1 LTAGGGSP
9 AFKRIE
15 RQFNIN
21 AQGESIVNVL
31 VLNASYEMLN
41 VTRWQR
47 AVRLVFSGKAEMLEA
62 CGEVRIRSARSSMPM
77 PSVIRMNYYV
87 SKPRLMVPFSRS
99 NVFLR
104 DRCECQYCGAAHK
117 TSELTLDH
125 VVPRAAG
132 GETCWE
138 NVVTA
143 CRRCNTVKGD
153 RTPEQAGMRLSRKPR
168 IPHVAPSLN
177 HSFRAE
183 WEKYVPYAAPEPAQ
197 VS

>member
-1 LTAGGGSP
+1 M
-9 AFKRIE
+9 
-15 RQFNIN
+15 
-21 AQGESIVNVL
+21 NVL

-47 AVRLVFSGKAEMLEA
+47 AVCLVFSGKAEMLEA
-62 CGEVRIRSARSSMPM
+62 CGDRLLHSSRMSLPM

-87 SKPRLMVPFSRS
+87 KKPRMMVPFSRS

-104 DRCECQYCGAAHK
+104 DRFTCQYCGAGHK
-117 TSELTLDH
+117 ASELTLDH

-132 GETCWE
+132 GDTCWE

-143 CRRCNTVKGD
+143 CRRCNTIKGD
-153 RTPEQAGMRLSRKPR
+153 RLPDQAGMRPARNPR
-168 IPHVAPSLN
+168 APHFAPSLN

-183 WEKYVPYAAPEPAQ
+183 WEKYVPYAVPEP
-197 VS
+197 VKVH